1 MISVVPVALFVAFL
15 WGLSPIIHKHILINV
30 DPKVIM
36 VVSAIFYTASVAIFS
51 AYYWKFLSKEAQKLD
66 LKTII
71 LIAFTSIITAFLA
84 NLIYFYILKEH
95 DSYIVSALIY
105 SSPIFTL
112 VLAYYLLKE
121 KITFYGC
128 IGVLFIVV
136 GVVLIS
142 MNEKSHHMEEFGNVR
157 EV

>member
-1 MISVVPVALFVAFL
+1 MSVVPIALFVAFL
-15 WGLSPIIHKHILINV
+15 WGLSPIIHKHILTNI

-36 VVSAIFYTASVAIFS
+36 VLSAFFYTASVALFA
-51 AYYWKFLSKEAQKLD
+51 AYYWDFIKKETKKLNMN
-66 LKTII
+66 TII

-84 NLIYFYILKEH
+84 NLIYFNILKEH

-121 KITFYGC
+121 KIRLYGC

-136 GVVLIS
+136 GVALIA
-142 MNEKSHHMEEFGNVR
+142 MNEKSHPMEEFGNVR
-157 EV
+157 QI